1 MSDANDSIL
10 TSTKQIL
17 GLADDYTVFDVDV
30 ITHINAALS
39 VVNQLGVGPENGF
52 FISDK
57 DAKWI
62 DIDLPPNQLS
72 LLRTYIF
79 LKTRFTFDPPT
90 TSFLIDAMS
99 NQIKEY
105 EWRLNIFRET
115 DLVSSDSL
123 ENYDSIDGGTI

>member
-17 GLADDYTVFDVDV
+17 GLADDYTVFDVDI
-30 ITHINAALS
+30 ITHINAAFS

-79 LKTRFTFDPPT
+79 LKTRFTFDPPST
-90 TSFLIDAMS
+90 GYLVEAMQKQL
-99 NQIKEY
+99 NEY
-105 EWRLNIFRET
+105 EWRLNTFRE
-115 DLVSSDSL
+115 DSL
-123 ENYDSIDGGTI
+123 QPQP